1 MLLLK
6 PLTGATVM
14 VNTAVSPCT
23 TETPVALGV
32 IVKSAPDVTTDEPVP
47 VIFTFAGEFAELPLT
62 VRVAD
67 SELPVVLGVNV
78 RLMVQLAEVTS
89 VNGGVAQVVAEMAKS
104 VLPESATP
112 VTVSGKAALFESVT
126 TCALL

>member
-1 MLLLK
+1 
-6 PLTGATVM
+6 